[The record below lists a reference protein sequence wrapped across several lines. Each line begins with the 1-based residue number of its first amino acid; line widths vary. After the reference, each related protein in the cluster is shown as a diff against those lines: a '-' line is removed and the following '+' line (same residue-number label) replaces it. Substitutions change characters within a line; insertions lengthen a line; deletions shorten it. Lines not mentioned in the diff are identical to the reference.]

1 MHKDNGAEIEKVIP
15 DGIASSAGIAA
26 GDVITSINGHRVND
40 IIDYMFHRNDGELNI
55 AVMRKDR
62 RLSFKLSAA
71 EGQDIGIEIRPFKI
85 KVCSNKCVFCFVS
98 QLPKGLRRTLYIKDE
113 DYRMS
118 FLYGNY
124 VTLTNLSPQD
134 KKRIV
139 QQRLSP
145 LYVSVHTTNKALRNE
160 MLGNQKAADI
170 LKELVYFKEHKIK
183 MHTQIVMCP
192 GYNDG
197 KELERTIRDL
207 YKFYPYISSI
217 AVVPVGLT
225 GHRRHGQKMKLPD
238 KEDALRALELI
249 DTFQKRFRK
258 KHGDTIVYGSD
269 ELYIKAEASFPPLAG
284 YGDLPQLENGVGMV
298 PLFNHQAKKMK
309 VPVASGKKRFVTF
322 TGTSFY
328 PYLSKYIERVSRG
341 GIDIEAVP
349 VENNFFGTS
358 VTVTGLLTGR
368 DIVRSLS
375 GSIRKD
381 DILLIPDVTMRE
393 GDELFLDDVSRQDVE
408 DVLGAKAIVIESTPK
423 GILDAIA
430 AVTGQ

>member
-15 DGIASSAGIAA
+15 DSIASSAGIAA
-26 GDVITSINGHRVND
+26 GDVITSINGHRVKD
-40 IIDYMFHRNDGELNI
+40 IIDYMFHRNDGELNMV
-55 AVMRKDR
+55 VMRKDK
-62 RLSFKLSAA
+62 RLSFKLSVA

-145 LYVSVHTTNKALRNE
+145 LYISVHTTNKALRNE

-170 LKELVYFKEHKIK
+170 VKELAYLKEHKIK

-207 YKFYPYISSI
+207 YKFYPYVSSI

-225 GHRRHGQKMKLPD
+225 EHRRHGRKIRLPD
-238 KEDALRALELI
+238 KDDAAKALETI
-249 DTFQKRFRK
+249 EVFQKRFRK
-258 KHGDTIVYGSD
+258 KHGDSIVYGSD
-269 ELYIKAEASFPPLAG
+269 ELYIKADANFPPVNN

-298 PLFNHQAKKMK
+298 PLFNHQAKKIK
-309 VPVASGKKRFVTF
+309 APVTPGKKRFVTF

-328 PYLSKYIERVSRG
+328 PYLSKYIEKVNRG

-375 GSIRKD
+375 GSIRKN
-381 DILLIPDVTMRE
+381 DILLIPDVAMRE
-393 GDELFLDDVSRQDVE
+393 GNEIFLDDVSRQDLE
-408 DVLGAKAIVIESTPK
+408 DVLGVKAVVIEPTPK
-423 GILDAIA
+423 GIVDAIA
-430 AVTGQ
+430 AVTSQ